1 MSLPEPQT
9 FVWPVWRF
17 TAAQRLWVACVGLLV
32 ASCGLWVGVVGTLP
46 AYATPHVPWW
56 ILAVAFFATERW
68 PLTVNIR
75 RGMPSLGMSAAPLV
89 IGLFYSTPLEVL
101 GAAVAGVTVAAMLRR
116 PRDATHAV
124 LDVAQLTVFIA
135 LSEVTFRATAGV
147 GSPLWQQ
154 WLAALTAAALFVAG
168 THIAV
173 AGLALLQGRMR
184 WDGVRSELAYA
195 AAGSAGSAGFGLIS
209 VELIQV
215 GPQALPVLALV
226 GLGLL
231 VGYRMYV
238 RERRERLALEFLH
251 QSSDALSSPDLETAQ
266 LQLLRGVRGM
276 FNAELAQLTIF
287 PSLPEEKAF
296 RTTVRID
303 HPDQTMEPLAM
314 TQLDDVLEAE
324 SDGVIVDRWRSSP
337 AAAEMLARR
346 GVSVAMVAL
355 LRGQTR
361 ILGSLVVGGH
371 LDPRGFDDGDLRL
384 FRALAVQTSASL
396 ESGRLE
402 RSISRLTELQ
412 EQLAHQSFHDSLTN
426 LPNRSLFADRIEHA
440 LMRGA
445 RAGRSVAVLFVDVDD
460 FRAVNDTYGHTCGD
474 ALLVGLAD
482 RLRTALR
489 RPDTA
494 ARLGGDEFAVLLEDL
509 DDAAEAEI
517 VARRIFEALR
527 APYQV
532 NGQAVTARVSIG
544 VAFADRAGDN
554 ASNLMRHADVAL
566 YAAKG
571 AGKDRRVIFAPGMEN
586 DIVGRH
592 RLRGELEQALVTDQ
606 FVVHYQPIVDLVT
619 GELAG
624 MEALVRWRHPARG
637 LVGPSEF
644 VPMAEE
650 SGLIL
655 QLGDYVLRTACNAL
669 LRLQARYPRRNPM
682 SIAVNISARQLQ
694 QPLFVENVLSIVSDS
709 GVLPHA
715 VTLELTES
723 ILLEDAPSHIV
734 KLEALQRAGVRIA
747 IDDFGT
753 GYSSLS
759 YLRRLPVDV
768 LKIAKPFV
776 DDLAAEHPNSDFV
789 RAIVGLGSA
798 LRLGLVAEGIE
809 SPPQVAQLRELGCSL
824 GQGYYLCHPVGI
836 DEIEAILRRGGI
848 EQSRLNPEGSIL
860 DQVIPLRGR

>member
-1 MSLPEPQT
+1 
-9 FVWPVWRF
+9 
-17 TAAQRLWVACVGLLV
+17 
-32 ASCGLWVGVVGTLP
+32 
-46 AYATPHVPWW
+46 
-56 ILAVAFFATERW
+56 
-68 PLTVNIR
+68 
-75 RGMPSLGMSAAPLV
+75 
-89 IGLFYSTPLEVL
+89 
-101 GAAVAGVTVAAMLRR
+101 
-116 PRDATHAV
+116 
-124 LDVAQLTVFIA
+124 
-135 LSEVTFRATAGV
+135 
-147 GSPLWQQ
+147 
-154 WLAALTAAALFVAG
+154 
-168 THIAV
+168 
-173 AGLALLQGRMR
+173 
-184 WDGVRSELAYA
+184 
-195 AAGSAGSAGFGLIS
+195 
-209 VELIQV
+209 
-215 GPQALPVLALV
+215 
-226 GLGLL
+226 
-231 VGYRMYV
+231 
-238 RERRERLALEFLH
+238 
-251 QSSDALSSPDLETAQ
+251 
-266 LQLLRGVRGM
+266 
-276 FNAELAQLTIF
+276 
-287 PSLPEEKAF
+287 
-296 RTTVRID
+296 
-303 HPDQTMEPLAM
+303 
-314 TQLDDVLEAE
+314 
-324 SDGVIVDRWRSSP
+324 
-337 AAAEMLARR
+337 
-346 GVSVAMVAL
+346 
-355 LRGQTR
+355 
-361 ILGSLVVGGH
+361 
-371 LDPRGFDDGDLRL
+371 
-384 FRALAVQTSASL
+384 
-396 ESGRLE
+396 
-402 RSISRLTELQ
+402 
-412 EQLAHQSFHDSLTN
+412 
-426 LPNRSLFADRIEHA
+426 A

-606 FVVHYQPIVDLVT
+606 FVVHYQPIVDLAT

-789 RAIVGLGSA
+789 RGVVRAHVRDAAALAPEEKAAGDYVTAVDRRAEAAALSVLRERTPDIAVLAEESGGRLADRIWVVDPVDGTTNLVRGFPVVGVSVALLEEGRPVAGAVGAPLLGETWDA
-798 LRLGLVAEGIE
+798 AEGE
-809 SPPQVAQLRELGCSL
+809 GATDS
-824 GQGYYLCHPVGI
+824 
-836 DEIEAILRRGGI
+836 RGT
-848 EQSRLNPEGSIL
+848 
-860 DQVIPLRGR
+860 PLRVADRS